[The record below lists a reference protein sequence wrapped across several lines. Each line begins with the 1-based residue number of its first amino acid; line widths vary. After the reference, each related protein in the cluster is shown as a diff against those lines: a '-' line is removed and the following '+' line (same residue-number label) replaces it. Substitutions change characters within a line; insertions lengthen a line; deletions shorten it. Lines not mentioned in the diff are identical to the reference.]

1 MSEGKGARGG
11 AYSWRLRLNLS
22 SACLCD
28 IVMGWFETQ
37 EQSRGVKLMRRS
49 IVLLAVAIAVPFAQ
63 GSPDIIA
70 TWTQMGARGN
80 LIARAIVTRS
90 SCPNITLDEHTQQM
104 GVRALPTPSAFPVM
118 SCETGIPGG
127 TSSASIEGQPLALP
141 NPNPTQFVVWGDTG
155 CRMATGNPFQACND
169 PHAWPVAAIAHT
181 AAFTFPDL
189 IIHMGD
195 FHYREIPCPPDNAGC
210 AGSPFGF
217 GWDVWNADFFTPAQA
232 LLNAAPWIF
241 IRGNHEACDR
251 AWDGWFRF
259 LDPYPY
265 QTGCQTFTN
274 PYSVTA
280 GGLQLIIFDS
290 SASNDTA
297 APANLVAAYG
307 PQFDMVRAMASPN
320 AWLLH
325 HHPLRGINQSNF
337 GANVSLQ
344 VSSGT
349 LPAGIRMVL
358 SGHIHEFQEL
368 NFLPQSQ
375 PQLIV
380 GNGGDTL
387 HPVPTVPIVG
397 FQFPADGETVS
408 SGGAFSRF
416 GFTNMYLVDD
426 GSGPAHD
433 GVWHFVPR
441 NVAGEIE
448 TVCTLQPGAILCE

>member
-1 MSEGKGARGG
+1 M
-11 AYSWRLRLNLS
+11 WRSL
-22 SACLCD
+22 
-28 IVMGWFETQ
+28 
-37 EQSRGVKLMRRS
+37 
-49 IVLLAVAIAVPFAQ
+49 VLLTVAISIRFAQ

-70 TWTQMGARGN
+70 TWTQRGPGGN
-80 LIARAIVTRS
+80 VFARAILTR
-90 SCPNITLDEHTQQM
+90 SCPNITLDGHTQQM
-104 GVRALPTPSAFPVM
+104 RVRALPTPPAFPVM
-118 SCETGIPGG
+118 SCETGIPDG

-169 PHAWPVAAIAHT
+169 PNAWPAATIANT
-181 AAFTFPDL
+181 AALTFPDL

-195 FHYREIPCPPDNAGC
+195 FHYREIPCPPGNAGC

-217 GWDVWNADFFTPAQA
+217 GWDVWNADFFTPARA

-241 IRGNHEACDR
+241 IRGNHEACNK

-265 QTGCQTFTN
+265 QTGCQMFTP

-290 SASNDTA
+290 SASKDTA

-307 PQFDMVRAMASPN
+307 PQFDMVRAMAGPN
-320 AWLLH
+320 AWLLL
-325 HHPLRGINQSNF
+325 HHPLRGINQTNSGVNL
-337 GANVSLQ
+337 SLQ
-344 VSSGT
+344 VSAGT

-368 NFLPQSQ
+368 NFLLQSQ
-375 PQLIV
+375 PQLVV

-397 FQFPADGETVS
+397 FRFPADGETVS
-408 SGGAFSRF
+408 SGGAFGRF
-416 GFTNMYLVDD
+416 GFTHMNLV
-426 GSGPAHD
+426 D
-433 GVWHFVPR
+433 GVWYFVPR
-441 NVAGEIE
+441 NVAGEME
-448 TVCTLQPGAILCE
+448 TVCILGPRAILCE